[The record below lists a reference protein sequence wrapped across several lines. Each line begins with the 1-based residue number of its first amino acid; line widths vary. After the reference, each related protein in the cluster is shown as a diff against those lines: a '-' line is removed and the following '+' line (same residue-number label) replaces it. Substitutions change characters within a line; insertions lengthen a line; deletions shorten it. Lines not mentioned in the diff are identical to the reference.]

1 MIDLQ
6 PVCGLPVALD
16 PDTFALTSTD
26 PSFELPEPGL
36 RSADEMR
43 PLLLDPEADL
53 PDPLYWMYRDL
64 ALPGQEHLRRD
75 LGLRYDISVFR
86 GEPMGREVFKTAG
99 HYHPYIQARHPLT
112 YPEVYEVLYGEAIY
126 LLQYVDD
133 IYRDPYYVQVRDFI
147 VVHARAGQKIIVP
160 PNYGH
165 VTLNPNP
172 DQPMVMS
179 NWVCD
184 WFKSTYDAVVQARGF
199 AYYCLV
205 AEESG
210 HEWIPNPTYRQ
221 PLPPLRRARTLS
233 VPELG
238 LVEGEPMYQA
248 CVEDPAKF
256 EFVCRPQ
263 EYLAEI
269 WSSLEFIG

>member
-1 MIDLQ
+1 MVDLE

-16 PDTFALTSTD
+16 PDTFVLTSTRD
-26 PSFELPEPGL
+26 GWELPAPGL
-36 RSADEMR
+36 RSADDMR
-43 PLLLDPEADL
+43 PVLLDPDADL
-53 PDPLYWMYRDL
+53 QDPLYWMYRDVF
-64 ALPGQEHLRRD
+64 LPGHEHMRRE

-99 HYHPYIQARHPLT
+99 HYHPYIQWRYPLS

-126 LLQYVDD
+126 LLQEVDD
-133 IYRDPYYVQVRDFI
+133 IYRDPYYVKVEDFI
-147 VVHARAGQKIIVP
+147 LVHAQAGQKVIMP

-172 DQPMVMS
+172 DCAMVMS

-199 AYYCLV
+199 AYYCLAGDGEDRWV
-205 AEESG
+205 A
-210 HEWIPNPTYRQ
+210 NATYRQ
-221 PLPPLRRARTLS
+221 PLPQIRRARTCDATAI
-233 VPELG
+233 G
-238 LVEGEPMYQA
+238 LVQYEPMY
-248 CVEDPAKF
+248 PAAIEAPEKF
-256 EFVCRPQ
+256 EYVCRPQ

-269 WSSLEFIG
+269 WGSLDLVT